1 MNLVSPSVFPLVDFE
16 AIEVLQSGIVVVIV
30 MNTIT
35 AFYLKEMVYPGPPY
49 Q

>member
-1 MNLVSPSVFPLVDFE
+1 MNLVPPSVFPLVDFE

-30 MNTIT
+30 TIIIT
-35 AFYLKEMVYPGPPY
+35 AFYLKVMVYPRLPY